1 MKPFNVDLHIHSP
14 HSISVSKNLNLDTM
28 VETCKKK
35 GLDIIATGDI
45 LQPTWLKY
53 MENNL
58 QKEKDGIFLYKNVN
72 FILQTEIEDKE
83 NIHEVVLL
91 PDFEAARQLQKK
103 LKPFSKNLMNEWGG
117 RPRVNLSPPE
127 LVDEVDAAGG
137 LIGPAHAF
145 TPFKAIF
152 RQNKYSTLK
161 ACYQDSLK
169 KVSFLELGLSA
180 NTYIADRM
188 KCLKD
193 ISFLSNSDA
202 HSEGPTSL
210 GREFNR
216 FEIEKPNFEEI
227 VLALKRQRGRKII
240 LNVGLDP
247 RLGKYYNMFCNK
259 CRRRIIFKTGKL
271 NSYGFLSNYKIDVNF
286 ITYLVSDPKIARK
299 NYQKEVDKGKV
310 ICPACKSEFQ
320 KNYKIK
326 LGVFERIEMISDYEQ
341 PKHPPHRPPYI
352 DIIPLV
358 EIIRKVQNIKSS
370 KSKTVEKIYNDLINK
385 LGVEF
390 SILIDLPIKKI
401 SEVNNEI
408 AIVIDSFRKGN
419 IEVLTGGGG
428 VFGEIKI

>member
-35 GLDIIATGDI
+35 GIDIIATGDI

-91 PDFEAARQLQKK
+91 PNFEAARELQKK

-117 RPRVNLSPPE
+117 RPRVNLSPPD

-152 RQNKYSTLK
+152 RQNKYANLEE
-161 ACYQDSLK
+161 CYQDSLK

-180 NTYIADRM
+180 DTYIADRM
-188 KCLKD
+188 KGLRD

-227 VLALKRQRGRKII
+227 DLAIKRQRGRKII

-259 CRRRIIFKTGKL
+259 CRRRIIFKEDKTRSFTLL
-271 NSYGFLSNYKIDVNF
+271 NNYKIDANY
-286 ITYLVSDPKIARK
+286 ITYFARNPIIARK

-310 ICPACKSEFQ
+310 ICPACKNELK

-341 PKHPPHRPPYI
+341 PRHPSHRPPYI

-358 EIIRKVQNIKSS
+358 EIIRKVLNIKSS
-370 KSKTVEKIYNDLINK
+370 KSKTVEKIYDDFIDK
-385 LGVEF
+385 LGTEF

-401 SEVNNEI
+401 SEVNKEI
-408 AIVIDSFRKGN
+408 AKVISSFRTGN
-419 IEVLTGGGG
+419 IEILTGGGG